1 MPRCARAVSLTG
13 YYHVYDRGNS
23 KQIIFEDDSDR
34 YRFLSDISD
43 RFACH
48 EVAVLAW
55 CLMDN
60 HFHLMVDDPFD
71 NLSKAMQCALTAY
84 AKYFNRKTGRTGHLF
99 DNRYSRVAVESDTQ
113 AVQLLD
119 YIHLNPVKG
128 ALDSLEAYRWS
139 SFKAYQLGYDPFD
152 ICDATPML
160 DIVGGSRCYC
170 EHLKEVAGQ
179 IWSENVLP
187 RRRIPDED
195 ALIVAYEVLPS
206 IDPTLLKALPRPER
220 DDCLLRL
227 RRAHLTVKQIVRI
240 TGIGATSVTKATA
253 GWNEAA

>member
-13 YYHVYDRGNS
+13 YYHVFDRGNS

-43 RFACH
+43 RLARH
-48 EVAVLAW
+48 KVAVLAW

-60 HFHLMVDDPFD
+60 HFHLMIDDPFD

-84 AKYFNRKTGRTGHLF
+84 AKYFNGKTGRTGHLF
-99 DNRYSRVAVESDTQ
+99 DNRYSRVAGESDTQ

-139 SFKAYQLGYDPFD
+139 SYKAYQLGYDPFD
-152 ICDATPML
+152 ICDAAPML
-160 DIVGGSRCYC
+160 GIVGGG
-170 EHLKEVAGQ
+170 LVAIVSILRKLPGGSGQ
-179 IWSENVLP
+179 
-187 RRRIPDED
+187 
-195 ALIVAYEVLPS
+195 
-206 IDPTLLKALPRPER
+206 
-220 DDCLLRL
+220 LRFFHADGSSMRMLFPL
-227 RRAHLTVKQIVRI
+227 RAKSFRA
-240 TGIGATSVTKATA
+240 
-253 GWNEAA
+253 

>member
-1 MPRCARAVSLTG
+1 MPRCARPVSITG
-13 YYHVYDRGNS
+13 YYHVFDRGNS

-43 RFACH
+43 RFARH

-84 AKYFNRKTGRTGHLF
+84 AKYFNGKTGRTGHLF

-128 ALDSLEAYRWS
+128 ALDSLDAYRWS
-139 SFKAYQLGYDPFD
+139 SYKAYQRISWAMIPLTSVMRPLCSILSVAPVAIASISRKLPGASGQWRFFH
-152 ICDATPML
+152 A
-160 DIVGGSRCYC
+160 GGS
-170 EHLKEVAGQ
+170 
-179 IWSENVLP
+179 P
-187 RRRIPDED
+187 MRRPF
-195 ALIVAYEVLPS
+195 P
-206 IDPTLLKALPRPER
+206 
-220 DDCLLRL
+220 LRAKFC
-227 RRAHLTVKQIVRI
+227 RA
-240 TGIGATSVTKATA
+240 
-253 GWNEAA
+253 

>member
-43 RFACH
+43 RFARH
-48 EVAVLAW
+48 KVAVLAW

-60 HFHLMVDDPFD
+60 HFHLMVDDPYD
-71 NLSKAMQCALTAY
+71 NLSRAMQCALTAY
-84 AKYFNRKTGRTGHLF
+84 AKYFNGKTGRTDHLF

-128 ALDSLEAYRWS
+128 AIDSLEAYRWS
-139 SFKAYQLGYDPFD
+139 SFRAYQLGYDPFD
-152 ICDATPML
+152 ICDAAPML
-160 DIVGGSRCYC
+160 DIVGGGG
-170 EHLKEVAGQ
+170 LVAIASILRKLPGGSGQ
-179 IWSENVLP
+179 LRFFRVDGFPTRMPLP
-187 RRRIPDED
+187 SHARPCR
-195 ALIVAYEVLPS
+195 ALILRCS
-206 IDPTLLKALPRPER
+206 RP
-220 DDCLLRL
+220 CLTPNVMR
-227 RRAHLTVKQIVRI
+227 VC
-240 TGIGATSVTKATA
+240 
-253 GWNEAA
+253 

>member
-43 RFACH
+43 RFARH

-84 AKYFNRKTGRTGHLF
+84 AKYFNGKTGRTGHLF

-119 YIHLNPVKG
+119 YIHFNPV
-128 ALDSLEAYRWS
+128 
-139 SFKAYQLGYDPFD
+139 
-152 ICDATPML
+152 
-160 DIVGGSRCYC
+160 
-170 EHLKEVAGQ
+170 
-179 IWSENVLP
+179 
-187 RRRIPDED
+187 
-195 ALIVAYEVLPS
+195 
-206 IDPTLLKALPRPER
+206 
-220 DDCLLRL
+220 
-227 RRAHLTVKQIVRI
+227 
-240 TGIGATSVTKATA
+240 
-253 GWNEAA
+253 

>member
-43 RFACH
+43 RFARH

-84 AKYFNRKTGRTGHLF
+84 AKYFNGKTGRTGHLF

-128 ALDSLEAYRWS
+128 ALDSLEAYAGQAIRHISWAMIPLTS
-139 SFKAYQLGYDPFD
+139 VMRPLCS
-152 ICDATPML
+152 ML
-160 DIVGGSRCYC
+160 SEAPVAIASISRKLAGASGQWRFFRAGGS
-170 EHLKEVAGQ
+170 
-179 IWSENVLP
+179 P
-187 RRRIPDED
+187 MRRLFP
-195 ALIVAYEVLPS
+195 
-206 IDPTLLKALPRPER
+206 
-220 DDCLLRL
+220 LRAKSC
-227 RRAHLTVKQIVRI
+227 RA
-240 TGIGATSVTKATA
+240 
-253 GWNEAA
+253 

>member
-1 MPRCARAVSLTG
+1 MPRSARAVSLTG
-13 YYHVYDRGNS
+13 YYHVFDRGNS

-43 RFACH
+43 RFARH
-48 EVAVLAW
+48 KVAVLAW

-60 HFHLMVDDPFD
+60 HFHLMVDDPCD

-84 AKYFNRKTGRTGHLF
+84 AKYFNGKTGRTGHLF

-139 SFKAYQLGYDPFD
+139 SYKAYQLGYDPFD
-152 ICDATPML
+152 ICKHSCKSVPNE
-160 DIVGGSRCYC
+160 C
-170 EHLKEVAGQ
+170 K
-179 IWSENVLP
+179 
-187 RRRIPDED
+187 
-195 ALIVAYEVLPS
+195 
-206 IDPTLLKALPRPER
+206 KRPPPHER
-220 DDCLLRL
+220 APL
-227 RRAHLTVKQIVRI
+227 V
-240 TGIGATSVTKATA
+240 SSM
-253 GWNEAA
+253 

>member
-1 MPRCARAVSLTG
+1 MPRCARAVSITG
-13 YYHVYDRGNS
+13 YYHVFDRGNS

-43 RFACH
+43 RFARH

-60 HFHLMVDDPFD
+60 HFHLMVDDPCD

-84 AKYFNRKTGRTGHLF
+84 AKYFNGKTGRTGHLF

-128 ALDSLEAYRWS
+128 AINSLEAYRWS
-139 SFKAYQLGYDPFD
+139 
-152 ICDATPML
+152 ATRHISWAMIPLTSAMRPL
-160 DIVGGSRCYC
+160 CSILSEAPVAIASISRKLPGASGQWRFFHAGGS
-170 EHLKEVAGQ
+170 
-179 IWSENVLP
+179 P
-187 RRRIPDED
+187 MRRPF
-195 ALIVAYEVLPS
+195 P
-206 IDPTLLKALPRPER
+206 
-220 DDCLLRL
+220 LRAKFC
-227 RRAHLTVKQIVRI
+227 RA
-240 TGIGATSVTKATA
+240 
-253 GWNEAA
+253 

>member
-1 MPRCARAVSLTG
+1 MPRCARPVSITG
-13 YYHVYDRGNS
+13 YYHVFDRGNS

-43 RFACH
+43 RFARH

-84 AKYFNRKTGRTGHLF
+84 AKYFNGKTGRTGHLF

-128 ALDSLEAYRWS
+128 ALTRSMRTAGQAIRRISWAMIPLTSVMRLLCSILSVAPVAIASISRKLPGASGQWR
-139 SFKAYQLGYDPFD
+139 FFHA
-152 ICDATPML
+152 
-160 DIVGGSRCYC
+160 GGS
-170 EHLKEVAGQ
+170 
-179 IWSENVLP
+179 P
-187 RRRIPDED
+187 MRRPF
-195 ALIVAYEVLPS
+195 P
-206 IDPTLLKALPRPER
+206 
-220 DDCLLRL
+220 LRAKFC
-227 RRAHLTVKQIVRI
+227 RA
-240 TGIGATSVTKATA
+240 
-253 GWNEAA
+253 